1 MIQKRTKLPQFII
14 AILLLA
20 FFSFSANAAKA
31 ITISPLNFELNTNPG
46 DNIANVIRVY
56 NDTNSEISVKM
67 DVQDFTVAGER
78 GEVLIK
84 TENDNSVY
92 SLQNWVSLDPEVFS
106 LAPHS
111 TQTVGF
117 AIKVPGGAE
126 PGGHY
131 ASILASVS
139 GAGLESTGVGVAQKV
154 GSLLLLSVAGEV
166 VEKIEIAEFSAPEF
180 TEYGPKELT
189 VRFSN
194 SGTVHLK
201 PSGFIY
207 IKNMLGQ
214 EVAKINLPQMNVL
227 PQSTRNIAIPVDLKN
242 QIGKYEATLVAI
254 YGSANEPLS
263 AETEYWVAPWKEMS
277 VVLAVIIIIII
288 IIFLSRKRLKLA
300 ARVLFKGEGQAMKK
314 DLSKG

>member
-1 MIQKRTKLPQFII
+1 MFHKRIKSQFLM
-14 AILLLA
+14 AVLLLA
-20 FFSFSANAAKA
+20 FSLFSAELAKA
-31 ITISPLNFELNTNPG
+31 MTISPLNFELNTNRG
-46 DNIANVIRVY
+46 DSVTNVVRVY
-56 NDTNSEISVKM
+56 NDLDSEVSVKM
-67 DVQDFTVAGER
+67 EVQDFIAMGEK

-84 TENDNSVY
+84 TDEDTSAY
-92 SLQNWVSLDPEVFS
+92 GLEKWVSLNPETFD
-106 LAPHS
+106 LAPRS
-111 TQTVGF
+111 LQTIEFVVN
-117 AIKVPGGAE
+117 VPADAE

-131 ASILASVS
+131 ASILASIS
-139 GAGLESTGVGVAQKV
+139 SPAANGGVGINQKI
-154 GSLLLLSVAGEV
+154 GSLLLLNVAGEV

-201 PSGFIY
+201 PSGFVY

-227 PQSTRNIAIPVDLKN
+227 PQSTRNISIPVDLKN

-254 YGSANEPLS
+254 YGSTNEPLS
-263 AETEYWVAPWKEMS
+263 AGTEYWVVPWKEIS
-277 VVLAVIIIIII
+277 VVLAVMIIIII

-300 ARVLFKGEGQAMKK
+300 ARVLFKGEGQAIKK
-314 DLSKG
+314 DLSKE